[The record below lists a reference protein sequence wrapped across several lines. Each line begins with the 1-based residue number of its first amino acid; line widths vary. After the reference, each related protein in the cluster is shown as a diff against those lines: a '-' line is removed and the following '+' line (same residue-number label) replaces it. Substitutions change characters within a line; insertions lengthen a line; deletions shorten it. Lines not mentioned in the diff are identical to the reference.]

1 MFGTFGVLAGSS
13 ANSPVDRAGGQS
25 PGPGSPEFE
34 AVTTALTG
42 SLVTVPE
49 VRTLPGAGGSTLQG
63 VAHPGPGLPEF
74 RGRGPALASI
84 ATVLAGDR
92 ATALSVRARW
102 SGVGGALPRVS
113 DAAKARGLRT
123 SAWPMVPLRDRLK
136 VEPAGTPTMP
146 ARNVRKV
153 ALTNELARFVDGL
166 VADGAYNNASEVVR
180 DALRELRQRRYA
192 DQVTEIRARIGGGL
206 AQLDRG
212 EGRGGAPATVLGELR
227 TKSKRPHGER

>member
-1 MFGTFGVLAGSS
+1 
-13 ANSPVDRAGGQS
+13 
-25 PGPGSPEFE
+25 
-34 AVTTALTG
+34 
-42 SLVTVPE
+42 
-49 VRTLPGAGGSTLQG
+49 
-63 VAHPGPGLPEF
+63 
-74 RGRGPALASI
+74 
-84 ATVLAGDR
+84 
-92 ATALSVRARW
+92 
-102 SGVGGALPRVS
+102 
-113 DAAKARGLRT
+113 
-123 SAWPMVPLRDRLK
+123 
-136 VEPAGTPTMP
+136 MP